1 MTGAD
6 WAAIGVATNESVMQW
21 YSMVT
26 QKPLPERP
34 SQVYTPLPGGGS
46 ISVGGNSILMLGA
59 LVLVA
64 VIVFRN
70 R

>member
-1 MTGAD
+1 MTGSD

-34 SQVYTPLPGGGS
+34 SQIYTPLPGGGS
-46 ISVGGNSILMLGA
+46 IAVGGNSILMLGA
-59 LVLVA
+59 LVLLA
-64 VIVFRN
+64 FIVLKE
-70 R
+70 

>member
-6 WAAIGVATNESVMQW
+6 WAAISMATNESVMQW

-34 SQVYTPLPGGGS
+34 SQIYTPLPGGGS
-46 ISVGGNSILMLGA
+46 IAVGGNSILMLGA
-59 LVLVA
+59 LLLVA
-64 VIVFRN
+64 YVVLRK
-70 R
+70 